1 MVSRAAWQLP
11 VRPGLP
17 GSALL
22 LFCRRNISA
31 TVALSVRLFNISIKM
46 KPDTFLSGSQLKAE
60 EELVKRAQHNRE
72 AFGEL
77 YEIYYQRIFNFAVKR
92 TADIQL
98 SLDITST
105 TFLKALNQIHKYRW
119 RDVPFGAWL
128 YRIAGNEVNDH
139 YRKQGGK
146 RIASIEGIAE
156 LADTGGYAD
165 EINHA
170 EDELSRQEEFLLL
183 HNKIAELP
191 EMYQEVIALK
201 FFEKKKIKE
210 MVKILGK
217 KEGTI
222 KSLIHRGLEK
232 LKEKMR

>member
-1 MVSRAAWQLP
+1 
-11 VRPGLP
+11 
-17 GSALL
+17 
-22 LFCRRNISA
+22 
-31 TVALSVRLFNISIKM
+31 M
-46 KPDTFLSGSQLKAE
+46 KPDTLLSAGQLKAE
-60 EELVKRAQHNRE
+60 EDLVKRAQHSRE

-77 YEIYYQRIFNFAVKR
+77 YEIYYQKIFNFALKR
-92 TADIQL
+92 TANVQL
-98 SLDITST
+98 ALDITSV

-146 RIASIEGIAE
+146 RIASIEKIAE

-170 EDELSRQEEFLLL
+170 EEELSKREEFLLL
-183 HNKIAELP
+183 HKKISELP
-191 EMYQEVIALK
+191 EMYREVITLK
-201 FFEKKKIKE
+201 FFEKKKIRE
-210 MVKILGK
+210 MVTILGK

-222 KSLIHRGLEK
+222 KSLLHRGLEK
-232 LKEKMR
+232 LKEKML

>member
-1 MVSRAAWQLP
+1 
-11 VRPGLP
+11 
-17 GSALL
+17 
-22 LFCRRNISA
+22 
-31 TVALSVRLFNISIKM
+31 M
-46 KPDTFLSGSQLKAE
+46 KHDTFLSTSQLKAE
-60 EELVKRAQHNRE
+60 EELVKRAQHNRQ

-98 SLDITST
+98 SLDITSV
-105 TFLKALNQIHKYRW
+105 TFLKALGQIKKYRW

-128 YRIAGNEVNDH
+128 YRIAGNEINDH
-139 YRKQGGK
+139 YRRGGGK
-146 RIASIEGIAE
+146 RIASIEEIAE
-156 LADTGGYAD
+156 LADTGDYAD

-170 EDELSRQEEFLLL
+170 EEELSRQEEFLML
-183 HNKIAELP
+183 HKKIAELP
-191 EMYQEVIALK
+191 EMYQEVITLK

-210 MVKILGK
+210 MVEILGK